1 MDAGL
6 EQLKSLSAT
15 TVSDAL
21 DLSDTDRDKIYRA
34 NAVKLLKLKDH

>member
-21 DLSDTDRDKIYRA
+21 DLSDIDRDKI
-34 NAVKLLKLKDH
+34 